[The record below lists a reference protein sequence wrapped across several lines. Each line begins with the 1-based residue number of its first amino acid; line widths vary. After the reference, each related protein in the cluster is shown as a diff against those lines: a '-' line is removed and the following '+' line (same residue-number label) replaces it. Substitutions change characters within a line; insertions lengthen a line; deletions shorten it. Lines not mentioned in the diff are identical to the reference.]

1 MMKKIFKGI
10 VIVALIGVMIVN
22 SFLNPSTASAASAS
36 KANNLKELRAEL
48 AAYQAK
54 MNAAKQGSQNAQN
67 KINSNKNSI
76 TAAEAEI
83 NTNKQKI
90 EDSKKKIEELNVEI
104 RDTEEQI
111 KELLRSYEIMKGDNV
126 YLDYI
131 FGATSVSDFIIRCSI
146 SGQLAS
152 YNDELVASYE
162 AKISENEQL
171 QIDLNNREKQLD
183 SQIENLENSITS
195 LGEQIRQF
203 DSEAVKFED
212 EVIATQESI
221 NYYVKQ
227 GCKETESFDSCVSMR
242 SDTGFVRPLKKGVRT
257 SNFGYRGT
265 NPATGA
271 PNDYHSGVDIGGN
284 GEGTNVYSVAN
295 GRVGKIVRRSS
306 CGGNVVYVYHTINGT
321 KYTSAYMHLLSIK
334 VNVGDL
340 VTNTTV
346 VGTVGG
352 GAGTRSYDK
361 CSTGPHLHL
370 SLGTGWYGST
380 YVSYSSWRSHLVDP
394 GKKDYVNIPAK
405 GKWFYSRTWN

>member
-1 MMKKIFKGI
+1 MRKKIVKTLVIISI
-10 VIVALIGVMIVN
+10 VGAMIV
-22 SFLNPSTASAASAS
+22 SSILHPTFATAATAS

-54 MNAAKQGSQNAQN
+54 MNAAKQSSQNAQN

-76 TAAEAEI
+76 TAAETEI
-83 NTNKQKI
+83 DNNKKKI
-90 EDSKKKIEELNVEI
+90 EEAKKKIEELNVEI
-104 RDTEEQI
+104 KETEEQI
-111 KELLRSYEIMKGDNV
+111 TELLRSYEIMKGDNV

-152 YNDELVASYE
+152 YNDDLITSYE
-162 AKISENEQL
+162 NKIAENEQL

-183 SQIENLENSITS
+183 TQITNLENSITA
-195 LGEQIRQF
+195 LGEDIRKY

-212 EVIATQESI
+212 EVKATQESI
-221 NYYVKQ
+221 NYYVRQ
-227 GCKETESFDSCVSMR
+227 GCKETESFDSCVDMKT
-242 SDTGFVRPLKKGVRT
+242 DTGFVRPLAKGVRT

-284 GEGTNVYSVAN
+284 GEGTKVYSIAN

-306 CGGNVVYVYHTINGT
+306 CGGNVVYVYHNINGT
-321 KYTSAYMHLLSIK
+321 KYTSAYMHLLAIK
-334 VNVGDL
+334 VNVGDI
-340 VTNTTV
+340 VDNKTV

-394 GKKDYVNIPAK
+394 GKKQYVNIPAK
-405 GKWFYSRTWN
+405 GVWFRSRTW